1 VSKGGLDAMCGEP
14 PGGSS
19 VSNLTPSTDVGAK
32 IAASPSCRDM
42 ATDVGVP
49 PGPERTQALLVE
61 IAGGRRGAQLRGQ
74 VAAAKRGATREQIE
88 EAFQEAC
95 LKAGQSCRGQTTGEV
110 YKWLLKTTDSI
121 VDDMRARLKR
131 EVLVDHSARE
141 FQTVDPTLA
150 PPDEVLMKREERAEL
165 DELTLAILDRL
176 DERRRKVAVLHSHGL
191 ARNDIA
197 RHLGI
202 TARIVKR
209 DVEGILA
216 AGREQL
222 TRVVGTGCP
231 EGHKL
236 VSRYAFGL
244 AAGGDARRAQFHLA
258 TCARCGA
265 MFERLDL
272 WRERVAALVPMPPA
286 IEGHAH
292 IAERVIH
299 AGSELVAGRPEQ
311 PRPAGMREHVAHAM
325 SHVREQ
331 ATAAYYRTVD
341 PTPLVGVRPG
351 AVATVVAGCLAIGGG
366 ATYCVQQGTD
376 PIAAFTGLA
385 TGAHR
390 EHSPKPH
397 AKRARAAQT
406 ATPPATTQ
414 TVAAPPVAPTTTAQT
429 PPPQTTAT
437 PTTTTTTSAP
447 PPAPQDQFEPT
458 SPSTTTSQTSA
469 HTNGSESKQ
478 PAPAP
483 AGGPGEFD
491 GP

>member
-1 VSKGGLDAMCGEP
+1 MSVEPHDGCAVSDLTTNTDA
-14 PGGSS
+14 
-19 VSNLTPSTDVGAK
+19 GAK
-32 IAASPSCRDM
+32 IGSSPSCRDM

-49 PGPERTQALLVE
+49 PGPERTRALLVE
-61 IAGGRRGAQLRGQ
+61 IAGGRRGVQLRGQ

-95 LKAGQSCRGQTTGEV
+95 LKAGRSCRGQTMGEV

-121 VDDMRARLKR
+121 VDDMRDRLKR
-131 EVLVDHSARE
+131 EVLVDHCASE

-150 PPDEVLMKREERAEL
+150 PPDEVLIRREERAEL

-209 DVEGILA
+209 DVEAILA

-222 TRVVGTGCP
+222 TRVVGAGCP
-231 EGHKL
+231 DGHQL

-244 AAGGDARRAQFHLA
+244 AGGRDARRAQFHLA

-286 IEGHAH
+286 VEGHAH
-292 IAERVIH
+292 LAERVVH
-299 AGSELVAGRPEQ
+299 AGSELVAPRPEQ
-311 PRPAGMREHVAHAM
+311 PRPVGVREHIAHAT

-331 ATAAYYRTVD
+331 ATVAYYRTVD

-351 AVATVVAGCLAIGGG
+351 AVATVVAGCLAIGGS

-385 TGAHR
+385 TTAHR
-390 EHSPKPH
+390 EHRPKPH

-414 TVAAPPVAPTTTAQT
+414 TVAAPPAAPTTAQT

-437 PTTTTTTSAP
+437 TTTTTTTSTP

-458 SPSTTTSQTSA
+458 SPGTTSQSSA
-469 HTNGSESKQ
+469 HTSASESRQ
-478 PAPAP
+478 PASAP